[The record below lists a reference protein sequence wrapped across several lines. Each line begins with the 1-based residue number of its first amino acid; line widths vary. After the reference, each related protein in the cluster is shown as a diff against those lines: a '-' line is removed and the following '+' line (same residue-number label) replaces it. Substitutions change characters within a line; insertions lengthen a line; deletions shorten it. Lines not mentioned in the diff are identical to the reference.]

1 MRKFTLLICV
11 LLSFTVLIIL
21 SSCGS
26 NEPPV
31 NDDTQSCTV
40 TFDSNGGTEVTAQ
53 NVEMNKKA
61 TEPTAPTRAGYTF
74 NGWYMGEEKWSF
86 IGYVVTEDMTLV
98 AKWTANE
105 NTLSFNANGG
115 EGTLASVAVATDS
128 QVNLT
133 ANAFARTGY
142 TFIGWSTSASGSVE
156 YTDGAS
162 YTMGACDTTLYAV
175 WQAIDYDV
183 TYELNGG
190 TNNEKNPSKYNIEQ
204 SFELES
210 PTKDGYT
217 FAGWYI
223 DSGFTTAETSIDVG
237 ATGDKTF
244 YAKWTPN
251 ENALVFDANGGN
263 GTMASMTLATGSSSV
278 LGGCTYTKDGYTFK
292 GWSINASGGVEYE
305 TGDTYVMG
313 TRPSYTLYAVW
324 QANNNTL
331 VFDAN
336 GGSGSMKNMVALTD
350 SSVTLTCNAFERAG
364 YTFKGWSTTKDGALE
379 YGDCATYTM
388 GTSSINTLYAVW
400 QANENTLA
408 FDSNGGSGTMANMT
422 IVTDSQAKLP
432 ANTFEKVGYTFIG
445 WSSTSD
451 GEVEYLDGASYTMGA
466 SSTYTLYAVWQ
477 KNINVLIFDGN
488 GATSGTPSTME
499 LETGK
504 TIVLPQNT
512 FAKTGYTFKGWSTE
526 RDGAVVYTDGASYTM
541 GTDGTY
547 YLYAVWQA
555 NNNTLVFDAN
565 GGNGNIDNMTVA
577 TDSKVTL
584 PQNTFTRAGY
594 TFKGWATT
602 VGGSVEYINGASYT
616 MGTDNSYTLYA
627 IWQINTYNITYVLNG
642 GTNNT
647 NSTTYTVEQEFVLKA
662 PSKTGYTFDG
672 WYSDRSFNNKA
683 TGISLGT
690 VGNKTFYAK
699 WTANENSLVFDANG
713 GSGNMSN
720 MTIATDSTANLTTNA
735 FTKVGY
741 TFKGW
746 ATSKGGSV
754 VYADEASYTMGTN
767 STYTLYAVWEAN
779 QNTLSFDANGGTGTM
794 EGMTVAT
801 DSTVNLI
808 TNAFER
814 NGYTFKGWSTSA
826 NGSVVYTNGAS
837 YTMGTNTSYTLYAVW
852 ELTEYNITYV
862 LNCGSNSQNNPSTYT
877 IEDVATFEAPSDS
890 KGYNDFLGWYTD
902 PNFESR
908 ITKIENR
915 TGDITLYA
923 KWATNDTVLTFTE
936 IEGGYSVTD
945 CVTDIDV
952 VIIPETYKGYPVTLI
967 GNGAFQDCTSLTS
980 ITIPS
985 SVTSIGSYAF
995 SGCTS
1000 LESIIVDE
1008 NNTAYKLIDGVLYS
1022 KDGTTLVCYP
1032 AGKKDTSFAIPSS
1045 VTLIGS
1051 YAFSG
1056 CTSLE
1061 SITIGDSVTSIGN
1074 GAFQECTSLTS
1085 VTIPESVTS
1094 IGISAFFGCT
1104 SLESITIGDSVTS
1117 IGNGAFQECTS
1128 LTSVTIP
1135 ESVTLIGSYAFSG
1148 CTSLESIIVDEN
1160 NTAYKLIDG
1169 VLYSKDGT
1177 TLVCYPAGKKDT
1189 SFTIPSS
1196 VTSIGRDAF
1205 YGCTSLTSVTIP
1217 ESVTSIGSFAFYNCT
1232 SLESVIIPSSVM
1244 TVGSV
1249 AFRFFGPNLENRD
1262 VYCQA
1267 DSKPE
1272 GWASDW
1278 TGNSLFSPNVHWGV
1292 KALCENDE
1300 FTYIV
1305 HNSDEITITGYKLQE
1320 EMVIIPSKIDGLP
1333 VTKILANTFVGVDAF
1348 VPSSVVTI
1356 EKNAFCSS
1364 NSRDVNTVYCEVESK
1379 PEVWDEYWNGEGN
1392 WQSYATEIV
1401 WGVSRGTTDDGFE
1414 WLEVNGTIT
1423 ITAYNGEV
1431 TTSINVPAT
1440 INGFPVTTIGSSAFA
1455 CCNSLTSVTIPDSV
1469 TSIGS
1474 SAFYGCTNL
1483 TSVTFKN
1490 LNGWKRYRI
1499 SASTDGITIDSFS
1512 ISDTSTAAEYLTSIY
1527 YIYYWKRS

>member
-1032 AGKKDTSFAIPSS
+1032 AGKKDTSF
-1045 VTLIGS
+1045 
-1051 YAFSG
+1051 
-1056 CTSLE
+1056 
-1061 SITIGDSVTSIGN
+1061 
-1074 GAFQECTSLTS
+1074 
-1085 VTIPESVTS
+1085 
-1094 IGISAFFGCT
+1094 
-1104 SLESITIGDSVTS
+1104 
-1117 IGNGAFQECTS
+1117 
-1128 LTSVTIP
+1128 
-1135 ESVTLIGSYAFSG
+1135 
-1148 CTSLESIIVDEN
+1148 
-1160 NTAYKLIDG
+1160 
-1169 VLYSKDGT
+1169 
-1177 TLVCYPAGKKDT
+1177 
-1189 SFTIPSS
+1189 TIPSS